1 VWSRVR
7 TLGQDV
13 FAVLA
18 AASVLG
24 LEFPEDIL
32 LETLDL
38 PDETVRGALDA
49 AVAAGILIDLRSVRR
64 AMRFVHALVANAMYS
79 EIGPSSR
86 ARMHERVVRAL
97 TKDDGSLHP
106 DVVLQLARHCTL
118 AGLPEEALHWSVS
131 AGDHAFAHLA
141 PTEAAHHYQVALDA
155 AEALHRSDAQ
165 RADLLVRLGHA
176 QFRAGDPQAQVN
188 LGQGAELARR
198 SGQRQT
204 LIRAALVADLG
215 IPRVGTFVQE
225 SEFVESALEV
235 ADPAD
240 TATYARLLALL
251 SKSLTFTPDVGR
263 RVTLAHRALRLA
275 EESDDATLL
284 AGVAPAVLAA
294 LWAPGNERLRNE
306 VAARALSAAEASGDP
321 LMQFSVNLAARQ
333 VAIESGD
340 PVMAAH
346 TLTRLRATA
355 QNVGEPY
362 LRWIIGLAET
372 FEAMMAGRLSDA
384 EALAAEALDFG
395 LQIGATDAFAIYA
408 GQFFVLRTFA
418 GRYGELFPLV
428 EQAARENPTVLPFKL
443 AYGIICV
450 AVGHADAARDIL
462 YEGLESGL
470 VELGVDNFWMTS
482 VIAYVII
489 AIELDDR
496 EAAAR
501 LLPVIEPYASV
512 ISFNGATSQ
521 GPVSAYAGK
530 LASLLGRHDE
540 AEGHLRAALA
550 TATAFGWTYHR
561 ATTLFALAQA
571 RHRRLGGL
579 DEEGRSWLS
588 ESSEFCRAYGFGN
601 WIGQI
606 DDLAASQPPTAL
618 RS

>member
-1 VWSRVR
+1 
-7 TLGQDV
+7 
-13 FAVLA
+13 
-18 AASVLG
+18 
-24 LEFPEDIL
+24 
-32 LETLDL
+32 
-38 PDETVRGALDA
+38 
-49 AVAAGILIDLRSVRR
+49 
-64 AMRFVHALVANAMYS
+64 
-79 EIGPSSR
+79 
-86 ARMHERVVRAL
+86 
-97 TKDDGSLHP
+97 
-106 DVVLQLARHCTL
+106 
-118 AGLPEEALHWSVS
+118 
-131 AGDHAFAHLA
+131 
-141 PTEAAHHYQVALDA
+141 
-155 AEALHRSDAQ
+155 
-165 RADLLVRLGHA
+165 
-176 QFRAGDPQAQVN
+176 
-188 LGQGAELARR
+188 
-198 SGQRQT
+198 
-204 LIRAALVADLG
+204 
-215 IPRVGTFVQE
+215 
-225 SEFVESALEV
+225 
-235 ADPAD
+235 
-240 TATYARLLALL
+240 
-251 SKSLTFTPDVGR
+251 
-263 RVTLAHRALRLA
+263 
-275 EESDDATLL
+275 
-284 AGVAPAVLAA
+284 
-294 LWAPGNERLRNE
+294 
-306 VAARALSAAEASGDP
+306 
-321 LMQFSVNLAARQ
+321 
-333 VAIESGD
+333 
-340 PVMAAH
+340 
-346 TLTRLRATA
+346 
-355 QNVGEPY
+355 
-362 LRWIIGLAET
+362 
-372 FEAMMAGRLSDA
+372 
-384 EALAAEALDFG
+384 
-395 LQIGATDAFAIYA
+395 
-408 GQFFVLRTFA
+408 
-418 GRYGELFPLV
+418 
-428 EQAARENPTVLPFKL
+428 VLPFKL